1 MKQLIENYGLL
12 IYPDGRVERVSFCTT
27 FTEPDVTIVEFE
39 TEVSLFEYCNEN
51 DIVLPD
57 EE

>member
-1 MKQLIENYGLL
+1 MKHLIENYGLL
-12 IYPDGRVERVSFCTT
+12 IYPDGSVEKVSFCTT
-27 FTEPDVTIVEFE
+27 FTEPDITVVKFK
-39 TEVSLFEYCNEN
+39 TEDALFEYCNEN